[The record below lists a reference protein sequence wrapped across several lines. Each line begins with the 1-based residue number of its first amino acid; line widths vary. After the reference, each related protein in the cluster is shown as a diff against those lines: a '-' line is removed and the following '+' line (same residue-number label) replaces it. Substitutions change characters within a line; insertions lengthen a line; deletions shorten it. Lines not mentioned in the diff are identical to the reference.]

1 MSSLKSFERQFNT
14 SQEQLEQYFNQN
26 GIDFHKNWAFSLE
39 NREMIRSLLSYI
51 HQQILTHEGISYR
64 NLWLFLKAYI
74 YIQHQGRQLYHSFKL
89 LHQNLLSSTIYE
101 LHHINQFAVG
111 VYGSLITDLLLR
123 RDLMKLLQGRDSLE
137 ILSEYTGIDLTLIA
151 ICKIYSDLLMQF

>member
-1 MSSLKSFERQFNT
+1 MSSLNSFERQFNT

-51 HQQILTHEGISYR
+51 HQQILPHEGISYR

-74 YIQHQGRQLYHSFKL
+74 CIQHQGRQLYHSFKH
-89 LHQNLLSSTIYE
+89 LHQNLLSSTISE

-123 RDLMKLLQGRDSLE
+123 RDVMKLLQGRDSLE
-137 ILSEYTGIDLTLIA
+137 ILSEYAGIDI
-151 ICKIYSDLLMQF
+151 SDVILCHFNSDSYL